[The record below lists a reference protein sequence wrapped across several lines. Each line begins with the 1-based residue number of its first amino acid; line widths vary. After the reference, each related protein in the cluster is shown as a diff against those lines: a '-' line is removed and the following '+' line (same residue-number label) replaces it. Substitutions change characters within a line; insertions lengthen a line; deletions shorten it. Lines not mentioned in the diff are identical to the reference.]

1 MASIHAPLSFSL
13 FRTDHLPF
21 RNRSQPVPS
30 CRFRWQDGVTIWVQN
45 LEVVVDSLVVRR
57 NRMSASQLVL
67 AYSSPIVRPST
78 FIYPSVL
85 QHPSSHVSSMP
96 IIHLKSG
103 RRKSG
108 SSATLQPVRYHQNS
122 YSEGMAKNKLKQ
134 LRRYQDRFMLH
145 DSVRFFIARSA
156 SEGPGRQQ
164 LSRKCGVKV
173 CQELLSSI
181 KRRFVVTRIETDP
194 AAHRCLRPSNEALQE
209 CRKPRGIAYDTF
221 TSYRQACSNS
231 CGMQLIQYCRIITR
245 NKDSTRV
252 MYSNSINV
260 LDLSFLTI
268 MTKYKTIPSP

>member
-1 MASIHAPLSFSL
+1 
-13 FRTDHLPF
+13 
-21 RNRSQPVPS
+21 
-30 CRFRWQDGVTIWVQN
+30 
-45 LEVVVDSLVVRR
+45 
-57 NRMSASQLVL
+57 MSASQLVL

-156 SEGPGRQQ
+156 SEGPGR
-164 LSRKCGVKV
+164 
-173 CQELLSSI
+173 
-181 KRRFVVTRIETDP
+181 
-194 AAHRCLRPSNEALQE
+194 
-209 CRKPRGIAYDTF
+209 
-221 TSYRQACSNS
+221 
-231 CGMQLIQYCRIITR
+231 
-245 NKDSTRV
+245 
-252 MYSNSINV
+252 
-260 LDLSFLTI
+260 
-268 MTKYKTIPSP
+268 